1 MIAQTEI
8 SYATYCR
15 FGASRNPQLYRKDL
29 YSAMNGSFRK
39 TRYYAKH
46 NSGVLIYPSNGKLD

>member
-29 YSAMNGSFRK
+29 YSAMNGRFLK
-39 TRYYAKH
+39 TRYYAKE
-46 NSGVLIYPSNGKLD
+46 NSGVLIYPSNGE